1 MEDQKYMDGQDS
13 SDYEPPPKYIFEFE
27 EMCEHLDLKEKGAVP
42 ELIPYR
48 TAKYKK
54 VKENYKQ
61 LTPDLQKV
69 WKALFIRK
77 KDNRVA

>member
-1 MEDQKYMDGQDS
+1 
-13 SDYEPPPKYIFEFE
+13 
-27 EMCEHLDLKEKGAVP
+27 MCEHLDLKEKGAVP